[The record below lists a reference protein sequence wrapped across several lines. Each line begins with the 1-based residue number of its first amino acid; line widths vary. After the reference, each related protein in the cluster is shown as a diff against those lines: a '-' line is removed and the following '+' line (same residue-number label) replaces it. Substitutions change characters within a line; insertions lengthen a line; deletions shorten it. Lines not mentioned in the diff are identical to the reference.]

1 MHGRRAVAYR
11 SAVAPRVF
19 VGIDLIEIERVQAA
33 LARHPERFRA
43 RVFTAREIAECD
55 RKKRP
60 DESYAGRF
68 AAKEA
73 IGKLLGTGVPWTWRE
88 IEIAGRGKPE
98 VSLSGRMARAAE
110 RLGVARIDLSMTH
123 SRTTAAAVAVA
134 VAAD

>member
-1 MHGRRAVAYR
+1 M
-11 SAVAPRVF
+11 APRVF
-19 VGIDLIEIERVQAA
+19 VGIDLIEIERV
-33 LARHPERFRA
+33 ARRSPGIRSASARA
-43 RVFTAREIAECD
+43 STRSREIAECD

-98 VSLSGRMARAAE
+98 VTLSGRMARAAE
-110 RLGVARIDLSMTH
+110 RLGVERIDLSMTH